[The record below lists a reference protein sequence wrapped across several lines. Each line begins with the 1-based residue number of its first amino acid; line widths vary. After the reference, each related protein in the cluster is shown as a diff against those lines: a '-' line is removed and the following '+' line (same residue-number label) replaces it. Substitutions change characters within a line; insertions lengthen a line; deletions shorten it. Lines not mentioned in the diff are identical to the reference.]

1 MFAILYPFIL
11 TLSVDIHSKYHWVTV
26 LWFAEDSI
34 ATIPD
39 HTPTRQIYYP
49 EKQDL
54 RCVKSPIKINMD
66 RHYFS
71 SVFCRFSVFRVAFC
85 LIGVLTGMVFIY
97 SQKGQNLYGQKSILN
112 SLKARSVYFEK
123 GLMEV
128 VGESIGKKNNE
139 KGTK

>member
-11 TLSVDIHSKYHWVTV
+11 TTSVDIHSKYHWVTV

-39 HTPTRQIYYP
+39 HTSTRQIYHP

-71 SVFCRFSVFRVAFC
+71 SVLCRFSVFRVAFC

-97 SQKGQNLYGQKSILN
+97 GVRKGSESLWSEIHIKLFEGSVHVLQKGSHGSC
-112 SLKARSVYFEK
+112 RGVHW
-123 GLMEV
+123 
-128 VGESIGKKNNE
+128 
-139 KGTK
+139 